1 VYKCFRIQENVR
13 HEDSME
19 ILDNVLSNVERDLA
33 NEFVGEDDFV
43 SLLPS
48 KILAN
53 LIRDNDSDCE
63 SD

>member
-1 VYKCFRIQENVR
+1 
-13 HEDSME
+13 ME

-33 NEFVGEDDFV
+33 NEFV

-48 KILAN
+48 KILNLIRDNDSDKIRISNSN